1 MRKFVMVVDS
11 TADLPLELRTKFDI
25 KYCQMNI
32 NYEGKEY
39 KASLDWEEYSPK
51 ELYDWMRA
59 GKVIKTTQVPFQTFY
74 EVFKGLLEKELDFIY
89 LSCSS
94 ALSGSINTAI
104 SVVNELKEEF
114 PDAKM
119 YCVDSLISSLGQGFM
134 AIDASKMRDSGA
146 TIEEVVAWLEE
157 NKLTYNQI
165 ATVASLDYL
174 KRAGRVKT
182 SKAFFGNLFN
192 VKPLIISDVVGQ
204 NYAFKKARGR
214 AASLKE
220 LVEYVKENIVNPENQ
235 VVGISHAD
243 AFEEALAIKKDIQK
257 EINVKDVYI
266 SYIGPIVGSSV
277 GPGTISVYFIG
288 PKVTIKGE

>member
-1 MRKFVMVVDS
+1 MRNFVMVVDS
-11 TADLPLELRTKFDI
+11 TADLPKELRDQYGI
-25 KYCQMNI
+25 LYCPMNI
-32 NYEGKEY
+32 NYEGKEL

-59 GKVIKTTQVPFQTFY
+59 GKLIKTTQVPYQVFY
-74 EVFKGLLEKELDFIY
+74 DKFKGLLEEDLDIIY

-104 SVVNELKEEF
+104 SVANELKEEY
-114 PDAKM
+114 PDHKI

-134 AIDASKMRDSGA
+134 AIDAVKQKQQGA
-146 TIEEVVAWLEE
+146 TIEEVVTWLNEHR
-157 NKLTYNQI
+157 LTYNQI

-214 AASLKE
+214 SASLQE
-220 LVEYVKENIVNPENQ
+220 LVNYTKEKIIDPENQ
-235 VVGISHAD
+235 VIGISHAD
-243 AFEEALAIKKDIQK
+243 AFDDALMIKEELQKALPIKDI
-257 EINVKDVYI
+257 YI

-277 GPGTISVYFIG
+277 GPGTIGVYFVG
-288 PKVTIKGE
+288 PEVTIKGE

>member
-11 TADLPLELRTKFDI
+11 TADLPLELRVKFDI
-25 KYCQMNI
+25 KYCKMNI

-39 KASLDWEEYSPK
+39 QASLDWEEYSPK
-51 ELYDWMRA
+51 ELYDWMRN
-59 GKVIKTTQVPFQTFY
+59 GKVIKTSQVPFQAY
-74 EVFKGLLEKELDFIY
+74 YDVFKGILEQEMDFIY

-104 SVVNELKEEF
+104 TVVNELKEEF
-114 PDAKM
+114 PDSKM

-134 AIDASKMRDSGA
+134 AIDASIRRDKGA

-157 NKLTYNQI
+157 NKLCYNQI

-192 VKPLIISDVVGQ
+192 VKPLIISDVIGQ

-220 LVEYVKENIVNPENQ
+220 LVAYVKENIVDPENQ

-243 AFEEALAIKKDIQK
+243 AFEEALMIKQEIQK
-257 EINVKDVYI
+257 EINVKGVYI

-277 GPGTISVYFIG
+277 GPGTIGVYFVG
-288 PKVTIKGE
+288 PKVTIQGE

>member
-51 ELYDWMRA
+51 ELYDWMRS

-134 AIDASKMRDSGA
+134 AIDASQKRDNGA
-146 TIEEVVAWLEE
+146 SIEEVVAWLEE

-220 LVEYVKENIVNPENQ
+220 LVKYVKENIVNPEAQ

-243 AFEEALAIKKDIQK
+243 AFEEALMIKREIEK
-257 EINVKDVYI
+257 EINVKGVYI

-277 GPGTISVYFIG
+277 GPGTIGVYFVG